1 MNEVIFNYKMESLN
15 KEEVSSKDE
24 SIKSLL
30 GKRLEKPATLE
41 K

>member
-15 KEEVSSKDE
+15 KEEVPSKDE